1 MRINPV
7 PEFKKGFCF
16 LMLGLAWLV
25 YLFFEPIS
33 ALVTAG
39 FLVTILV
46 ISHKGE
52 I

>member
-7 PEFKKGFCF
+7 PEVKKGFCF

-33 ALVTAG
+33 ALIAVG
-39 FLVTILV
+39 FLIGALF
-46 ISHKGE
+46 ISHKE
-52 I
+52 FS